1 MKRKV
6 VVCPI
11 CGKINKIINGQKNYR
26 CTYCKNESSINESEV
41 LNETNRDLE
50 YIENC
55 FKNSVLASDYKNI
68 EKYTKVL
75 LNKESNNIYANYYNL
90 LNIEKRIEYLKNNN
104 ISEDKLYFIIKND
117 IIKNKTIYSND
128 KIEIINKLNDENNKK
143 ILLQYLN
150 NKEDDDLLLKEELYK
165 QEIEVI
171 EYKGIDKERYIGI
184 FMLCLSMV
192 LALII
197 TLVCSITINDNCK
210 YASIVVLGLIPCLM
224 LQIALIKIINLK
236 NVILKI
242 LMFVAL
248 FYILTYIMTIHL
260 RDISFIN
267 SFKEHLNGIIYAI
280 PDILDSITDGFKEG
294 LGGEGK

>member
-6 VVCPI
+6 VICPI
-11 CGKINKIINGQKNYR
+11 CGKINKIVDSQRNYQ
-26 CTYCKNESSINESEV
+26 CTYCKKESFINESEI
-41 LNETNRDLE
+41 LNETTRDLE

-55 FKNSVLASDYKNI
+55 FKNSILANDYKNI
-68 EKYTKVL
+68 EKYSKVL
-75 LNKESNNIYANYYNL
+75 LNKENNNVYASYYNIMD
-90 LNIEKRIEYLKNNN
+90 IEKRIDYLKNNI

-117 IIKNKTIYSND
+117 IIKNKKIYSND
-128 KIEIINKLNDENNKK
+128 KIEIINKLNDDNNKK

-150 NKEDDDLLLKEELYK
+150 DKEDDDILLKEELYK

-197 TLVCSITINDNCK
+197 SLVCSLTLNDNCK
-210 YASIVVLGLIPCLM
+210 YASIVVLGLIPCLI
-224 LQIALIKIINLK
+224 LQIALVKIINLK
-236 NVILKI
+236 NIILKI
-242 LMFVAL
+242 LMFIVL

-260 RDISFIN
+260 RDMNFIN
-267 SFKEHLNGIIYAI
+267 SFEEHLKGIIYAI
-280 PDILDSITDGFKEG
+280 PDILESITDGFKEG
-294 LGGEGK
+294 LEGEGK